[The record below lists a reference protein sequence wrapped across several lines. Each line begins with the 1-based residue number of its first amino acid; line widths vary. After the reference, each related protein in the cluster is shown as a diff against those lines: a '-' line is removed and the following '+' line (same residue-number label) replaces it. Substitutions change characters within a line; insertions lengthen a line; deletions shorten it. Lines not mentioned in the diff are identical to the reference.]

1 MPILLFGQIPKF
13 RRGEK
18 KIRAR
23 LLPGDLSLETGPFG
37 ISAFS
42 ELAFR
47 KLALEN

>member
-23 LLPGDLSLETGPFG
+23 CCCHTETLEGALTMNDVSCLLRGVHLSK
-37 ISAFS
+37 
-42 ELAFR
+42 R
-47 KLALEN
+47 